1 MSEAALDSFFSR
13 AVFLAVGALS
23 LLLLED
29 ACCGMTNKRTGNDN
43 GENKDKQRQRQ
54 EQPQVLRLRRSQDAR
69 TTSLRMTGL
78 FVVGLVDRV

>member
-1 MSEAALDSFFSR
+1 
-13 AVFLAVGALS
+13 
-23 LLLLED
+23 
-29 ACCGMTNKRTGNDN
+29 MTNKRTGNDN
-43 GENKDKQRQRQ
+43 GENKDKQRQWQ